1 MTIFEYLMVLV
12 SIVLA
17 LGLTQVLRGFS
28 KLVRAERRYAPVALW
43 GVALFL
49 VHAQVWWELWDT
61 RQVSDWS
68 QLGFLYILLIPC
80 ALFAATELLLPSTS
94 SPNIDWRTH
103 FFEVRIWFYGAYFA
117 FHLLATSFTWLLLDV
132 PLTHPY
138 RGAQAAM
145 TSIHL
150 VGMFTTRPA
159 AHVWL
164 AVSYIVVV
172 VVSQAF
178 FRLFPSGL

>member
-1 MTIFEYLMVLV
+1 MVRRGQSQGTDRRCV
-12 SIVLA
+12 ISNEDLA
-17 LGLTQVLRGFS
+17 RTECPPLCGHSFGLQ
-28 KLVRAERRYAPVALW
+28 
-43 GVALFL
+43 
-49 VHAQVWWELWDT
+49 
-61 RQVSDWS
+61 
-68 QLGFLYILLIPC
+68 C
-80 ALFAATELLLPSTS
+80 ALL
-94 SPNIDWRTH
+94 
-103 FFEVRIWFYGAYFA
+103 VWFYGACLA
-117 FHLLATSFTWLLLDV
+117 FHLLAISFTWLLLDV

>member
-1 MTIFEYLMVLV
+1 VTIFEYLMVLV

-28 KLVRAERRYAPVALW
+28 KLVRAERRFAPVALW

-49 VHAQVWWELWDT
+49 VHAQIWWALWDT
-61 RQVSDWS
+61 RQVSNWS
-68 QLGFLYILLIPC
+68 QLGFLYVLLIPC

-94 SPNIDWRTH
+94 PLDTDWRAH
-103 FFEVRIWFYGAYFA
+103 FFKVRVWFHGAYLA
-117 FHLLATSFTWLLLDV
+117 FHLLATSFTWLLLNV

-138 RGAQAAM
+138 RVAQAAM

-150 VGMFTTRPA
+150 VGMLTTRPA

-164 AVSYIVVV
+164 AVSYILVV

-178 FRLFPSGL
+178 FRLFASGL